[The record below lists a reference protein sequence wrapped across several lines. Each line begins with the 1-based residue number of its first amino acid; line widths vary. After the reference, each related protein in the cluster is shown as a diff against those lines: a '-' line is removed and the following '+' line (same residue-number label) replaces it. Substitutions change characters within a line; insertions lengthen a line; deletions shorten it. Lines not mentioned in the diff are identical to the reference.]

1 MRAAI
6 TLHSR
11 SEEWSVI
18 GLEMHIGKGKKY
30 SKTECVF
37 FPPPGF
43 IRQKPNLST
52 KNNKRKRKMLV
63 TNRKQESH
71 ESRYKR

>member
-1 MRAAI
+1 
-6 TLHSR
+6 
-11 SEEWSVI
+11 
-18 GLEMHIGKGKKY
+18 MHIEKGEKA

-43 IRQKPNLST
+43 IRQKSNLLT

-63 TNRKQESH
+63 MNTKQESH
-71 ESRYKR
+71 ESRYNRDETTYDNIPKKFR